1 VKKVLVISYHF
12 PPAGGSKTRR
22 LLKFLKYLPQFH
34 WMPIVLTTSGGTGFG
49 FDPSLVN
56 VIPREVLIHRAFDLS
71 SIFKRI
77 LRISGQE
84 RSVSTGQRRRRL
96 RVSTGRIWQKVVDWV
111 KQWTAIPDA
120 FLLMWA
126 PFATCVG
133 FKAITREETDIIYST
148 GPPFSNHIV
157 GMCLKRI
164 TGKPLILDFRDAWSA
179 NPVRR
184 IKFAGT
190 RHVIEKMLE
199 KLVIRSADLV
209 VSTTDGITQ
218 DFRLR
223 YGQRH
228 SGKFITLPN
237 GYDKDEFRL
246 PNKLS
251 REKRQRMRIVHTGQ
265 LTVERSPRPLL
276 IALRQL
282 LDERPDLADFIEVY
296 LVGENQRF
304 LDGKTIENY
313 LEEFRLQSVIRLV
326 GHVPQPEAIQY
337 QVSADILLLVIGT
350 VPPEEVSTY
359 GIASKVFDYM
369 IAGRPVLTL
378 ADPGP
383 VSELVQETQI
393 GPAFAQSDVAGIKQ
407 YLLDAVE
414 AFNEGKLEIKSN
426 KKQIE
431 MYDFRNITSQL
442 VERLQAFGTSNEA
455 DCSR

>member
-12 PPAGGSKTRR
+12 PPSGGSKTRR
-22 LLKFLKYLPQFH
+22 LLKFLKYLPQFR

-49 FDPSLVN
+49 FDPSLVDI
-56 VIPREVLIHRAFDLS
+56 IPREILIHRAFDLS
-71 SIFKRI
+71 SVFKSI
-77 LRISGQE
+77 LGISGQE
-84 RSVSTGQRRRRL
+84 RSVSTEQRRQRL
-96 RVSTGRIWQKVVDWV
+96 RISTGRIWRKVVDWV

-133 FKAITREETDIIYST
+133 FRAIAREETDVIYST

-190 RHVIEKMLE
+190 RHVIENILE

-209 VSTTDGITQ
+209 VSTTEGITE
-218 DFRLR
+218 DFRRR
-223 YGQRH
+223 YGPQPAGR
-228 SGKFITLPN
+228 FITLPN
-237 GYDKDEFRL
+237 GYDRDEFCF
-246 PNKLS
+246 PNSLS
-251 REKRQRMRIVHTGQ
+251 KEQRQKMRIVHTGQ

-282 LDERPDLADFIEVY
+282 LDERPDLTDYIEVY
-296 LVGENQRF
+296 LVGENQTF

-313 LEEFRLQSVIRLV
+313 LEEFRLHSVIRLV

-337 QVSADILLLVIGT
+337 QVSADILLLVIGA
-350 VPPEEVSTY
+350 VSPEEVSTY

-369 IAGRPVLTL
+369 IAGRPVLAL

-383 VSELVQETQI
+383 VSDLVQETQI
-393 GPAFAQSDVAGIKQ
+393 GPSFAQSDIVGIKQ
-407 YLLDAVE
+407 YLAHAVDA
-414 AFNEGKLEIKSN
+414 FKQGRLEVRSN
-426 KKQIE
+426 KEEIQK
-431 MYDFRNITSQL
+431 YDFRNITSQL
-442 VERLQAFGTSNEA
+442 VERLQSFGKNNEA
-455 DCSR
+455 NPGR